1 MTSTIL
7 PGKMKRSLDNIIIF
21 IQYPTKKPRKKN
33 TIGGSSRMHAL
44 DVHAEKL
51 TLDDHNSSFI
61 VI

>member
-1 MTSTIL
+1 
-7 PGKMKRSLDNIIIF
+7 MKRLLDNIIIF
-21 IQYPTKKPRKKN
+21 IQYPTKKPRKKS
-33 TIGGSSRMHAL
+33 TIGGSSHMHAL